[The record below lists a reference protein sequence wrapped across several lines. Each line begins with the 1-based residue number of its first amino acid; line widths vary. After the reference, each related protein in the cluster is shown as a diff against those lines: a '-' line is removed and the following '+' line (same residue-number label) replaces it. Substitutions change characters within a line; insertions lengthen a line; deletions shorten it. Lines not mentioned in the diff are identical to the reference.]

1 MKIILLALKCTAA
14 KSGEV
19 ELNERS
25 ELSSVLLELFCK
37 LYICCNMVNKEHII
51 VEDMPRTL
59 HMQ

>member
-37 LYICCNMVNKEHII
+37 LYICNMVNKEHII
-51 VEDMPRTL
+51 VEDIPRTL